1 MKQRSLS
8 TANGYG
14 TFHTL
19 SRPHLTSRHQGAF
32 DSFKHEHL
40 PRTKY
45 DIIVD
50 ETSNKPGEQ
59 AFEVGLSARVTCPSL
74 TSDARN

>member
-1 MKQRSLS
+1 MP
-8 TANGYG
+8 
-14 TFHTL
+14 TL
-19 SRPHLTSRHQGAF
+19 IFLPQGAF

-59 AFEVGLSARVTCPSL
+59 AFEVGSSAHFIHRLLTVNLRNSSL
-74 TSDARN
+74 EDI

>member
-1 MKQRSLS
+1 MGMEFCNNLKRRRFDIL
-8 TANGYG
+8 
-14 TFHTL
+14 
-19 SRPHLTSRHQGAF
+19 PQGAF

-45 DIIVD
+45 DTIVD

-59 AFEVGLSARVTCPSL
+59 AFEVGSSPRVIRCSL
-74 TSDARN
+74 TPNVRNSSLGDI